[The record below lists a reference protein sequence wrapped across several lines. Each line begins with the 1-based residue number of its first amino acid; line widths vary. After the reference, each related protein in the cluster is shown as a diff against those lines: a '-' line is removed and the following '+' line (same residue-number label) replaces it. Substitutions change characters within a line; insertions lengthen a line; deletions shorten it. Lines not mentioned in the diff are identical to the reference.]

1 MRRRLPSLTA
11 AALLALAGPSALAA
25 TSLLPPPDSVTQP
38 SPGSGDYRIGPQD
51 MLSISVSQVGEL
63 TRDFQVDTGGKLL
76 LPLVGEVQAAGRT
89 PAQLSDDIAAE
100 LKKKYMKDP
109 QVLVSVKEAQS
120 QKVTV
125 DGAVTQPG
133 VYPLVGPTTLMQ
145 AVTLAHG
152 ADPKIANT
160 HRVAI
165 FRTIRGQRQSAF
177 YDLAQIRRGAA
188 VDPPVYGNDIIVVD
202 TSGSKNF
209 FYNFQGALGAA
220 VTLMRPW

>member
-25 TSLLPPPDSVTQP
+25 TTLLPPPDNVTQP

-51 MLSISVSQVGEL
+51 MLSISVSQVPDL
-63 TRDFQVDTGGKLL
+63 SRDFQVDTGGKLL
-76 LPLVGEVQAAGRT
+76 LPLVGEMQAAGRT
-89 PAQLSDDIAAE
+89 PGQLSDDLATA
-100 LKKKYMKDP
+100 LKHKYMKDP
-109 QVLVSVKEAQS
+109 QVLVTVKEAQS
-120 QKVTV
+120 QKVTI

-152 ADPKIANT
+152 ADPKIANA

-165 FRTIRGQRQSAF
+165 FRTIGGERQSAF
-177 YDLAQIRRGAA
+177 YDLAQIRSGHA

-202 TSGSKNF
+202 TSGTKNF
-209 FYNFQGALGAA
+209 FYNFQGAFGAA
-220 VTLMRPW
+220 TSLLRPW